1 MLVVQEPLIFLK
13 PTSSYVREGSP
24 IEIPSSCTFLDHEV
38 ELGVVIGKKG
48 RDISED
54 EAMEH
59 VSGTTQA
66 GPELSKK
73 NSRHHLKDSLKL
85 GRIFLLMLQSKI
97 CHILS
102 SHPTIFVIS

>member
-1 MLVVQEPLIFLK
+1 MVQEPLIFLK

-38 ELGVVIGKKG
+38 ELGVVIGRKG

-54 EAMEH
+54 QAMDH

-66 GPELSKK
+66 GLEL
-73 NSRHHLKDSLKL
+73 
-85 GRIFLLMLQSKI
+85 
-97 CHILS
+97 
-102 SHPTIFVIS
+102 